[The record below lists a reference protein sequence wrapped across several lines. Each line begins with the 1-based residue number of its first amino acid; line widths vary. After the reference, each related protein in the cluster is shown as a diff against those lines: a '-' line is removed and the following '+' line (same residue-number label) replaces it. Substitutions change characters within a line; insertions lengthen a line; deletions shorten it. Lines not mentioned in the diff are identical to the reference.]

1 MGAGDVT
8 AQLVIE
14 KKKSFDFQRTAQFS
28 ALGVC
33 FVGPGLSLWYSTLDR
48 HIIGSAGKIA
58 ALKKMLLDQGVFAPV
73 FLGGFL
79 VLIGVL
85 QNQAPEDIKLKL
97 EQDYM
102 DIMKTNWMIWPAFQL
117 INFHLI
123 PLQHRVPAAA
133 TVAFFWNT
141 YLAWKANK

>member
-97 EQDYM
+97 EQ
-102 DIMKTNWMIWPAFQL
+102 ISGE
-117 INFHLI
+117 HL
-123 PLQHRVPAAA
+123 
-133 TVAFFWNT
+133 
-141 YLAWKANK
+141 